1 VRLLLDTR
9 VFLWLVYSP
18 DRLSPASRAL
28 CEETD
33 TTLLLS
39 VASVWEMAIKI
50 GGGKLELRHGLEELV
65 GRQVRVNRV
74 VVLPITLPH
83 ALRMQA
89 LPTLHKDPF
98 DRMLIAQSIF
108 ESAPIVTSDAA
119 VLRYGMAAVRTDR

>member
-1 VRLLLDTR
+1 MRLLLDTH

-18 DRLSPASRAL
+18 DSLSPASRSL

-74 VVLPITLPH
+74 VVLAVTLPH

-89 LPTLHKDPF
+89 LPALHKDPF

-108 ESAPIVTSDAA
+108 EAAPIVTSDAA
-119 VLRYGMAAVRTDR
+119 VLRYGIPAVRADR